1 MQARLA
7 DQALART
14 LVLICLLLVQLLGGV
29 ELCQVRL
36 LQNDKVVEKLV
47 LHAFDPAIVSVT
59 ILISL
64 HDEGLAPGQQ
74 VILCWHA
81 CHPIGQVTLR
91 CQIVFEAGGA
101 EPENLKWTI
110 FDGLVLRCQYA
121 NNFIT
126 VLAVPFFVGPL
137 PKVHDEVCSA
147 KSQ

>member
-1 MQARLA
+1 MQAWLA
-7 DQALART
+7 YQTLT
-14 LVLICLLLVQLLGGV
+14 GSLVLICFLLVQLFSCI
-29 ELCQVRL
+29 ELCQVWL
-36 LQNDKVVEKLV
+36 LQNDEIVEKLV
-47 LHAFDPAIVSVT
+47 LHAFDPAIVSFT

-64 HDEGLAPGQQ
+64 HDEGFAPSQQ

-91 CQIVFEAGGA
+91 CQVVFEAGRA

-126 VLAVPFFVGPL
+126 VLAVPLFVGPL
-137 PKVHDEVCSA
+137 PKVHDEVCGA
-147 KSQ
+147 KPQ